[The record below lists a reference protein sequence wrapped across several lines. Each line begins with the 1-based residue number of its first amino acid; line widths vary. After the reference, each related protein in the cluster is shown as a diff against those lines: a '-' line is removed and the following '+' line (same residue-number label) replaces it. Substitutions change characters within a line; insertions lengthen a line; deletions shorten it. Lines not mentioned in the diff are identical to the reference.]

1 MKLAIIGTGYVGL
14 ITGVCF
20 AEFGY
25 KTVCVDKDQKRV
37 EKLNLSKCPFY
48 EPGIEDLLEKHLNKT
63 KLLSFSNSMSD
74 QIKDSDVVLLSV
86 IKEQSI
92 MQSLFGDDKSDELK
106 IKVKEKLD
114 SISLEYEKKHAI
126 NIDTMVSKGK
136 IYEQINQISE
146 IISADLIVMGTNG
159 YNGSSSKVIG
169 SNAEKVVRLAK
180 CPVITIKGKKH
191 RDGCNNI
198 ILPLDLAKQT
208 KEKVTYALEYAR
220 YWDATI
226 RVVSV
231 VLQDNNEVREKLIRN
246 LNQVEK
252 FISKADV
259 MCTAELV
266 EGERKQN
273 LGDFVFEYGKLYDAD
288 LIMIMTK
295 KEELSFSNNISVTAR
310 YIINNSEIPV
320 MSIRPKESKHITGPT
335 TAF

>member
-1 MKLAIIGTGYVGL
+1 MSASKILVPLDFSEQSIRAL
-14 ITGVCF
+14 
-20 AEFGY
+20 
-25 KTVCVDKDQKRV
+25 V
-37 EKLNLSKCPFY
+37 EALNLAK
-48 EPGIEDLLEKHLNKT
+48 
-63 KLLSFSNSMSD
+63 
-74 QIKDSDVVLLSV
+74 IKKSDVVLLSV
-86 IKEQSI
+86 IKQQSI
-92 MQSLFGDDKSDELK
+92 MQSLFLDDKSDELK

-114 SISLEYEKKHAI
+114 AI
-126 NIDTMVSKGK
+126 ASDYSAQYHVDVDSMVSKGK
-136 IYEQINQISE
+136 IYEQITE
-146 IISADLIVMGTNG
+146 VADLISADLIVMGTNG
-159 YNGSSSKVIG
+159 SQGSSSKIIG
-169 SNAEKVVRLAK
+169 SNSEKVVRLAK

-220 YWDATI
+220 YWNATI